1 MKKEEL
7 GENKKWNDWWNSL
20 SETKEL
26 FFHIRVW
33 KNSQW
38 RKEEIVFLSFFAG
51 SFFEKFPIFC
61 GSADFSPFYALL
73 FIPDV
78 FDDVFDDP
86 FVMGVGFDQIFDLL

>member
-1 MKKEEL
+1 MKQFVKFFV
-7 GENKKWNDWWNSL
+7 GNKRA
-20 SETKEL
+20 L
-26 FFHIRVW
+26 FFTFVRGKIF
-33 KNSQW
+33 S
-38 RKEEIVFLSFFAG
+38 EEKRRSFSCPFLRDL
-51 SFFEKFPIFC
+51 FFEKFPIFC

>member
-1 MKKEEL
+1 M
-7 GENKKWNDWWNSL
+7 
-20 SETKEL
+20 
-26 FFHIRVW
+26 
-33 KNSQW
+33 
-38 RKEEIVFLSFFAG
+38 SFFAG

-86 FVMGVGFDQIFDLL
+86 FVMGVSFDQIFDLL

>member
-1 MKKEEL
+1 MKRL
-7 GENKKWNDWWNSL
+7 VNFFVGNKRA
-20 SETKEL
+20 L
-26 FFHIRVW
+26 FSHSCVEKFSVKKRGDRFPV
-33 KNSQW
+33 
-38 RKEEIVFLSFFAG
+38 LFAG